1 MDYELAKQL
10 RNAGVPQEKKQG
22 AFVAP
27 PSAVKGDTVNLVEA
41 SLSGGIA

>member
-1 MDYELAKQL
+1 MAAEQRCEFPSAYSC
-10 RNAGVPQEKKQG
+10 G
-22 AFVAP
+22 ADSTNLAP